1 MIEMEGE
8 FMKIATKKYNPGF
21 LSDDELVDSF
31 CVRTSEFESIVE
43 TLHESTGNSNPH
55 MIVIGPRGMG
65 KTHLLLRVAVEMR
78 RNAGLAKLF
87 PVVFAEES
95 YEVGTCGEFW
105 LECLNRL
112 SEQAPVDERDNLRLT
127 YQDLRTVPDDRTLAD
142 RCLGALLDFSDCHG
156 QRLVLL
162 VENLNMLF
170 ADMMDKDAGWR
181 LRKTLQTEPR
191 IILLGSATSRF
202 NEIDHP
208 DHALYD
214 LFGVITLH
222 PLDTDECRVLWQ
234 TISGQ
239 DRPLEA
245 IRALRILTGGNPRLL
260 TIVARFGANLSFR
273 ELMADLLDLVDD
285 HTEYFKSHLDA
296 LPAQERR
303 VYLALA
309 GLWIPA
315 TTREIAERARL
326 DTSKSSAQ
334 LARLVQRGSVEV
346 TGGSARRKQYY
357 LTERLYNIYYLM
369 RRSRGMAPLVEAL
382 IQFMEAYYSP
392 SELKGFAIRTVRE
405 AMSLDDNAKR
415 IHRIAFDRLL
425 ESPSLSVHREELS
438 TLTSWI
444 HQFAPGDAGTPK
456 MLFNSALEIAKMGHE
471 SDAITLWDE
480 AIQRLE
486 TSNAVEDLEMVAA
499 ALNNKGIALEIQ
511 NRTDEAFATWD
522 EVVRR
527 FGSSKEPKYI
537 RVTVQALNKK
547 ALVFHERG
555 QLKEALAICDE
566 VLHRLKQVSEEE
578 LPFENAEAFRFRGF
592 VFCDLGQPGEALR
605 YWDKVVQRFGASDDP
620 AIRDQVDAA
629 LQNKGTIFAESNRLE
644 EALAAWDE
652 ILERFGASDS
662 PTNNPLVA
670 KVLVDKGASLIGLNR
685 LEEALEVFDEF
696 LERFGASDSPSVLPV
711 VAKALVGK
719 GMALVG
725 LNRQEEA
732 LEAWDETL
740 KLPAFSDDP
749 TVDHPF
755 SVALA
760 NKSILLDG
768 MGRKKEGIAF
778 RDEAVQQLSESK
790 EPRLV
795 LAALEALKR
804 IGDWLFHQKRFQEV
818 LATWD
823 EIVRRFGSTD
833 TPMICDAVAAI
844 LNKKGETLAQMN
856 RPEEALAVW
865 EDVDRRF
872 GSSDTVNARVSVA
885 SSLLNRGIL
894 LTNLNR
900 PLDAIN
906 AMDDVIQR
914 FGSTSMEPSLEIVV
928 STALLGK
935 ARALTNLD
943 RLQDAVAVYDEV
955 LIRSNL
961 GTTLESLG
969 SVAGALV
976 SKGDVLVGLN
986 RPEEALATWDEV
998 LQRFGTNNHSML
1010 QLAAKMAQ
1018 LKIAELHL
1026 TMGRSDSSL
1035 AAVGRLFEPEYPE
1048 SPEIGCMGCLTRA
1061 RAHLL
1066 GGNKAACIPDVE
1078 TALSILSGLG
1088 FLPKEVLDGLCWLAV
1103 ELGPAELRELIVASP
1118 ASDLLLPLTT
1128 ALERELGIKTRVARE
1143 VEEVAE
1149 DIQRDLEERRKKGGS

>member
-1 MIEMEGE
+1 MIEIKGE
-8 FMKIATKKYNPGF
+8 FMKVATKKYNPGF
-21 LSDDELVDSF
+21 LSDDELLDSF
-31 CVRTSEFESIVE
+31 CVRTNEFDSIVE
-43 TLHESTGNSNPH
+43 TLYESTGNSNPH

-78 RNAGLAKLF
+78 RNSGLAELF
-87 PVVFAEES
+87 PIVFAEES

-112 SEQAPVDERDNLRLT
+112 AEQAPIDERDNLRLT
-127 YQDLRTVPDDRTLAD
+127 YQDLRTVHDDRTLAD
-142 RCLGALLDFSDCHG
+142 RCLGALLDFSDYHG

-191 IILLGSATSRF
+191 IILLGSATGRF

-208 DHALYD
+208 KHALYD
-214 LFGVITLH
+214 LFRVITLQ

-234 TISGQ
+234 KISGR
-239 DRPLEA
+239 DRPPEA
-245 IRALRILTGGNPRLL
+245 ISALRILTGGNPRLL

-315 TTREIAERARL
+315 TAREIAERARL

-392 SELKGFAIRTVRE
+392 SELKGFVIRTVRE

-415 IHRIAFDRLL
+415 IHQIAFDRLL

-444 HQFAPGDAGTPK
+444 HPLAPGDAGAAK
-456 MLFNSALEIAKMGHE
+456 VLFNRALEMAEMGQE

-480 AIQRLE
+480 AIRLLE
-486 TSNAVEDLEMVAA
+486 TSNAVEDLELVAA
-499 ALNNKGIALEIQ
+499 ALDNKGIALKIQ

-527 FGSSKEPKYI
+527 LESSKEPKHI
-537 RVTVQALNKK
+537 SAVVRALSKK
-547 ALVFHERG
+547 ALVLRERG
-555 QLKEALAICDE
+555 QPKDALAVCDK

-578 LPFENAEAFRFRGF
+578 LPLENAEALRFRGF
-592 VFCDLGQPGEALR
+592 VLFDLGHPEEALR
-605 YWDKVVQRFGASDDP
+605 YWDKVVQRFGPSDDP

-629 LQNKGTIFAESNRLE
+629 LQNRGTLFARSNRPE
-644 EALAAWDE
+644 EALATWDE
-652 ILERFGASDS
+652 ILERLGASNSTTDI
-662 PTNNPLVA
+662 PLVA
-670 KVLVDKGASLIGLNR
+670 KTLADKGASLIELNR
-685 LEEALEVFDEF
+685 LEEALEVFDEI
-696 LERFGASDSPSVLPV
+696 LERLGASNSTRDIPL
-711 VAKALVGK
+711 VAKALIGK
-719 GMALVG
+719 GTALVG
-725 LNRQEEA
+725 LNRPEEA
-732 LEAWDETL
+732 LEAWDATL
-740 KLPAFSDDP
+740 RLPAFDDHP

-778 RDEAVQQLSESK
+778 RDKAVQQLSESK
-790 EPRLV
+790 ESRLV
-795 LAALEALKR
+795 LAAMDALKR
-804 IGDWLFHQKRFQEV
+804 IGDWLVDQNRFQEA
-818 LATWD
+818 LETWD
-823 EIVRRFGSTD
+823 DIVRRFGSTN

-844 LNKKGETLAQMN
+844 LNMKGETLAQMN
-856 RPEEALAVW
+856 RPEEAITVW

-900 PLDAIN
+900 PLNAIN

-914 FGSTSMEPSLEIVV
+914 FGSRSMEPSLEIVV

-955 LIRSNL
+955 LIRSNV
-961 GTTLESLG
+961 GSTLESLG

-1018 LKIAELHL
+1018 LKIAELYL
-1026 TMGRSDSSL
+1026 VMGQGDASIT
-1035 AAVGRLFEPEYPE
+1035 AVNRLFEIENQK
-1048 SPEIGCMGCLTRA
+1048 SSDLSCRGRLTRA
-1061 RAHLL
+1061 RAYLR
-1066 GGNKAACIPDVE
+1066 GGNKVACIPDVE

-1088 FLPKEVLDGLCWLAV
+1088 FLPREVLDGLCWLAV
-1103 ELGPAELRELIVASP
+1103 ELGPAQLRKLIVASP
-1118 ASDLLLPLTT
+1118 ASNLLLPLTT

-1149 DIQRDLEERRKKGGS
+1149 DIQRDLEERRKRRGR

>member
-1 MIEMEGE
+1 
-8 FMKIATKKYNPGF
+8 MKVATKKYNPGF
-21 LSDDELVDSF
+21 LSDDELLDSF

-78 RNAGLAKLF
+78 RNAGLTELF
-87 PVVFAEES
+87 PIVFAEES

-112 SEQAPVDERDNLRLT
+112 AEQAPIDERDSLRLT
-127 YQDLRTVPDDRTLAD
+127 YQDLRTVQDDRTLAD
-142 RCLGALLDFSDCHG
+142 RCLGALLDFADYHG

-181 LRKTLQTEPR
+181 LRKTLQTEPG

-214 LFGVITLH
+214 LFRVTTLH

-234 TISGQ
+234 TISGH
-239 DRPLEA
+239 DRPPEA
-245 IRALRILTGGNPRLL
+245 ISALRILTGGNPRLL

-315 TTREIAERARL
+315 TAREIAERARL

-392 SELKGFAIRTVRE
+392 SELKGFVIRTVRE

-415 IHRIAFDRLL
+415 IHQIAFDRLL

-444 HQFAPGDAGTPK
+444 HPLAPGDAGAAK
-456 MLFNSALEIAKMGHE
+456 VLFNRALEMAEMGQE

-480 AIQRLE
+480 AIRLLE
-486 TSNAVEDLEMVAA
+486 TSNAAEDLENLAT
-499 ALNNKGIALEIQ
+499 ALNNKGTSLEIL
-511 NRTDEAFATWD
+511 NRTDEAIATWD

-527 FGSSKEPKYI
+527 FGSSMVPKYI
-537 RVTVQALNKK
+537 SAVVTALTKK
-547 ALVFHERG
+547 AMVLHKRG
-555 QLKEALAICDE
+555 QPKEALAICDE
-566 VLHRLKQVSEEE
+566 LLHRLKQGRAEEMLLE
-578 LPFENAEAFRFRGF
+578 KAVALRFKGF
-592 VFCDLGQPGEALR
+592 VLRDLGQPEEALQV
-605 YWDKVVQRFGASDDP
+605 WEEVVQRFGTSDDP
-620 AIRDQVDAA
+620 AIIERVGAA
-629 LQNKGTIFAESNRLE
+629 LRNRGTLFAELNRPQ

-652 ILERFGASDS
+652 ILERFGGNDS
-662 PTNNPLVA
+662 SMDIPL
-670 KVLVDKGASLIGLNR
+670 
-685 LEEALEVFDEF
+685 
-696 LERFGASDSPSVLPV
+696 

-719 GMALVG
+719 GTALVE
-725 LNRQEEA
+725 LNRLEEA

-740 KLPAFSDDP
+740 RLPAYSYGSN
-749 TVDHPF
+749 VDHPF
-755 SVALA
+755 SVAITY
-760 NKSILLDG
+760 KCILLDT
-768 MGRKKEGIAF
+768 MGRKEEGVAF
-778 RDEAVQQLSESK
+778 RDKAVQQLSESE

-795 LAALEALKR
+795 LAAVEALVR
-804 IGDWLFHQKRFQEV
+804 VSVWLVDQNRVQDA
-818 LATWD
+818 LAAWD
-823 EIVRRFGSTD
+823 EIVLRFGSTD
-833 TPMICDAVAAI
+833 TPMICDAIAAI

-872 GSSDTVNARVSVA
+872 GSSDSASARVSVA
-885 SSLLNRGIL
+885 SSFVNRGSL
-894 LTNLNR
+894 LADLNR
-900 PLDAIN
+900 PRDAIK
-906 AMDDVIQR
+906 AMNEVIQR
-914 FGSTSMEPSLEIVV
+914 FGSTNMEPSLETEV
-928 STALLGK
+928 SQALLVK
-935 ARALTNLD
+935 ARALASLNL
-943 RLQDAVAVYDEV
+943 LQDAVAVIDEI
-955 LIRSNL
+955 LSRRSV
-961 GTTLESLG
+961 GKTLESLV
-969 SVAGALV
+969 STAMALGA
-976 SKGDVLVGLN
+976 KGEVLVRLN
-986 RPEEALATWDEV
+986 RPEEALSTWNDV
-998 LQRFGTNNHSML
+998 LQRFGTNNHPML
-1010 QLAAKMAQ
+1010 QYTAKMTQ
-1018 LKIAELHL
+1018 LKIAELYL
-1026 TMGRSDSSL
+1026 MMGQRDASVT
-1035 AAVGRLFEPEYPE
+1035 AVNGLFEPESPE
-1048 SPEIGCMGCLTRA
+1048 SPEICCRGRLTRA

-1066 GGNKAACIPDVE
+1066 GGNKAACIPEVE

-1149 DIQRDLEERRKKGGS
+1149 DIQRNLEERRKRRSS

>member
-21 LSDDELVDSF
+21 LSDDELLDSF
-31 CVRTSEFESIVE
+31 CVRTNEFDSIVE

-65 KTHLLLRVAVEMR
+65 KTHLLLRVAVEIR
-78 RNAGLAKLF
+78 RNAGLSELF

-127 YQDLRTVPDDRTLAD
+127 YEDLRTVPDDRTLAD
-142 RCLGALLDFSDCHG
+142 RCLGALLDFSDYHG

-191 IILLGSATSRF
+191 VILLGSATSRF

-214 LFGVITLH
+214 LIRVITLH
-222 PLDTDECRVLWQ
+222 PLDTNECRVLWQ
-234 TISGQ
+234 KISGR
-239 DRPLEA
+239 DRPPEA

-273 ELMADLLDLVDD
+273 KLMADLLDLVDD

-315 TTREIAERARL
+315 TAREIAERARL

-334 LARLVQRGSVEV
+334 LTRLVKRGSVEV

-415 IHRIAFDRLL
+415 IHQIAFDRLL

-444 HQFAPGDAGTPK
+444 HPLAPGDECAAK
-456 MLFNSALEIAKMGHE
+456 VLFNRALEIAKMGHE

-480 AIQRLE
+480 AVQRLE
-486 TSNAVEDLEMVAA
+486 SSNGTNDLENIATV
-499 ALNNKGIALEIQ
+499 LNNKGTALEIL
-511 NRTDEAFATWD
+511 NRTDEAIATWD
-522 EVVRR
+522 EVVHR
-527 FGSSKEPKYI
+527 FGTSMVPKYI
-537 RVTVQALNKK
+537 SAVVTALTKK
-547 ALVFHERG
+547 AMVLHKRG
-555 QLKEALAICDE
+555 RPKEALAICDE
-566 VLHRLKQVSEEE
+566 LLHRLKQGRAEEM
-578 LPFENAEAFRFRGF
+578 LLENAVALRFRGF
-592 VFCDLGQPGEALR
+592 VLRDLGQPEEALKI
-605 YWDKVVQRFGASDDP
+605 WDKVVQRFGTSDDP
-620 AIRDQVDAA
+620 AIIERVGAA
-629 LQNKGTIFAESNRLE
+629 LRNRGTLFAELNRPQ

-652 ILERFGASDS
+652 ILERFGGNDS
-662 PTNNPLVA
+662 SMDIPL
-670 KVLVDKGASLIGLNR
+670 
-685 LEEALEVFDEF
+685 
-696 LERFGASDSPSVLPV
+696 

-719 GMALVG
+719 GTALVE
-725 LNRQEEA
+725 LNRLEEA

-755 SVALA
+755 SVAIA

-795 LAALEALKR
+795 LAAVDALKR
-804 IGDWLFHQKRFQEV
+804 IGDLLVDQNRFQEA

-823 EIVRRFGSTD
+823 DIVRRFGSTN
-833 TPMICDAVAAI
+833 TPMICNAVVTI
-844 LNKKGETLAQMN
+844 LNMMGETLAQMN

-872 GSSDTVNARVSVA
+872 GTSDSASARVSVA
-885 SSLLNRGIL
+885 SSLVNRGSL
-894 LTNLNR
+894 LADLNR
-900 PLDAIN
+900 PLDAIK
-906 AMDDVIQR
+906 AMDHVIQR
-914 FGSTSMEPSLEIVV
+914 FGSTNMEPSLETVV
-928 STALLGK
+928 SRALLGK
-935 ARALTNLD
+935 ARALASLN
-943 RLQDAVAVYDEV
+943 RLQDAVAVYDEI
-955 LIRSNL
+955 LSRRSV
-961 GTTLESLG
+961 GKTLESLV
-969 SVAGALV
+969 SAAMALEA
-976 SKGDVLVGLN
+976 KGEVLVRLN
-986 RPEEALATWDEV
+986 RPEEALANWYDV
-998 LQRFGTNNHSML
+998 LRRFGTNNHPML
-1010 QLAAKMAQ
+1010 QHSAKMTQ

-1026 TMGRSDSSL
+1026 VMGQRDASV
-1035 AAVGRLFEPEYPE
+1035 AAVARLFEYESPE
-1048 SPEIGCMGCLTRA
+1048 SPVINCRGRLTRA

-1066 GGNKAACIPDVE
+1066 EGNKAACIPDVE
-1078 TALSILSGLG
+1078 TVLSILSGLG

-1103 ELGPAELRELIVASP
+1103 ELGPAPLRELIVASP
-1118 ASDLLLPLTT
+1118 ASGLLLPLTT

-1149 DIQRDLEERRKKGGS
+1149 DIQRDLDERRKRRSS